1 MPHLRA
7 KTVPR
12 VIAKWAANWP
22 LWVKVTSPGVQ
33 PASRLYPNSGHG
45 LAPRKLTLCANNG
58 SHWFGVAGSDAG
70 ELTRKGGSGG
80 INHQPFR
87 LG

>member
-1 MPHLRA
+1 MGWTARG
-7 KTVPR
+7 R
-12 VIAKWAANWP
+12 DFAAWLVCP
-22 LWVKVTSPGVQ
+22 VG
-33 PASRLYPNSGHG
+33 
-45 LAPRKLTLCANNG
+45 ANFG

-70 ELTRKGGSGG
+70 ELTLKGGSGG